1 MGVDLRAS
9 WKDTRAGTAYDAWMP
24 IAALLLI
31 AGSAVAH
38 AAWNIR
44 LKGTDD
50 PELTANLAVIT
61 PGLLAGALVLGAW
74 GLGLVQITPTAAVLG
89 VAAGAAELAYFMTLA
104 RAYAGAPI
112 SVVYPIVRG
121 INPLVAVGIGTLL
134 LSEQLIGAQP
144 WGVLLII
151 LGLVALRPPWQG
163 LRAGISGV
171 ALLFAI
177 AAGGLSAGGSAI
189 ERLGVLEVGPLPF
202 LGLTWGVTGLLY
214 FVVAQRRGLVW
225 KTTPSLAL
233 TGSLIIGGHLLVMAA
248 FAVAPLSVVVPLR
261 ESAIL
266 LVSGWGLL
274 RAREARSPLQILL
287 RVIGAAAIVS
297 GAVLIALG

>member
-1 MGVDLRAS
+1 MGDDSNAS
-9 WKDTRAGTAYDAWMP
+9 GKDTRAPSPYAQQMP
-24 IAALLLI
+24 IAAILFI

-44 LKGTDD
+44 LKGTGD
-50 PELTANLAVIT
+50 PETAANLAVIT
-61 PGLLAGALVLGAW
+61 PGLLAGAIVLGAW

-134 LSEQLIGAQP
+134 LNEQLIGAQP
-144 WGVLLII
+144 WGVVLII
-151 LGLVALRPPWQG
+151 IGLVALRPPWQG

-177 AAGGLSAGGSAI
+177 AAGVLSAGGSAV
-189 ERLGVLEVGPLPF
+189 ERLGVLEAGPLPF

-214 FVVAQRRGLVW
+214 LVVAQRRGLVW
-225 KTTPSLAL
+225 KTTPNLAL

-266 LVSGWGLL
+266 IVSGWGLL
-274 RAREARSPLQILL
+274 RAREASSPVQILL
-287 RVIGAAAIVS
+287 RVTGAVAIVS

>member
-1 MGVDLRAS
+1 
-9 WKDTRAGTAYDAWMP
+9 MP

-31 AGSAVAH
+31 AGSAAAH

-44 LKGTDD
+44 LKGTGD
-50 PELTANLAVIT
+50 PETAANLAVIT
-61 PGLLAGALVLGAW
+61 PGLLAGVLVLGAW
-74 GLGLVQITPTAAVLG
+74 GAGLVQISPRAAVLG
-89 VAAGAAELAYFMTLA
+89 LAAGVAELAYFMALA
-104 RAYAGAPI
+104 RAYASAPI

-134 LSEQLIGAQP
+134 LSEQLIGTQP

-163 LRAGISGV
+163 LRQGISGA
-171 ALLFAI
+171 ALLFTI
-177 AAGGLSAGGSAI
+177 AAGALSAGGSAI
-189 ERLGVLEVGPLPF
+189 ERLGVLEAGALPF

-214 FVVAQRRGLVW
+214 LLIAQRRGLVW
-225 KTTPSLAL
+225 KTTPNLAL

-248 FAVAPLSVVVPLR
+248 FAIAPLSVVVPLR

-274 RAREARSPLQILL
+274 RAREASSPMQILL
-287 RVIGAAAIVS
+287 RVSGAVAIVS

>member
-1 MGVDLRAS
+1 
-9 WKDTRAGTAYDAWMP
+9 MP
-24 IAALLLI
+24 IAALLFV
-31 AGSAVAH
+31 AGSAAAH

-44 LKGTDD
+44 LKGTGD
-50 PELTANLAVIT
+50 PETAANLAVIT
-61 PGLLAGALVLGAW
+61 PGLIAGALALGAW
-74 GLGLVQITPTAAVLG
+74 GLGLVQITPIAAALG
-89 VAAGAAELAYFMTLA
+89 VAAGTAELAYFMALA

-121 INPLVAVGIGTLL
+121 INPLVAVSIGTLL
-134 LSEQLIGAQP
+134 LSERLIGAQP
-144 WGVLLII
+144 WGVILII
-151 LGLVALRPPWQG
+151 AGLVALRPPWQG
-163 LRAGISGV
+163 LRQGISGT

-177 AAGGLSAGGSAI
+177 GAGVLSAGGSAI
-189 ERLGVLEVGPLPF
+189 ERLGVLEAGPLPF
-202 LGLTWGVTGLLY
+202 LGITWGVTGLLY
-214 FVVAQRRGLVW
+214 LIVAQRKGLVW
-225 KTTPSLAL
+225 KTTPNLAL

-274 RAREARSPLQILL
+274 RARETSSAAQIAL
-287 RVIGAAAIVS
+287 RASGATAIVA

>member
-1 MGVDLRAS
+1 
-9 WKDTRAGTAYDAWMP
+9 MP
-24 IAALLLI
+24 IAALLFV
-31 AGSAVAH
+31 AGSAAAH

-44 LKGTDD
+44 LKGTGD
-50 PELTANLAVIT
+50 PETAANLAVIT
-61 PGLLAGALVLGAW
+61 PGLIAGALALGAW
-74 GLGLVQITPTAAVLG
+74 GLGLVQITPIAAALG
-89 VAAGAAELAYFMTLA
+89 VAAGTAELAYFMALA

-121 INPLVAVGIGTLL
+121 INPLVAVSIGTLL
-134 LSEQLIGAQP
+134 LSERLIGAQP
-144 WGVLLII
+144 WGVILII
-151 LGLVALRPPWQG
+151 AGLVALRPPWQG
-163 LRAGISGV
+163 LRQGISGT

-177 AAGGLSAGGSAI
+177 GAGVLSAGGSAI
-189 ERLGVLEVGPLPF
+189 ERLGVLEAGPLPF
-202 LGLTWGVTGLLY
+202 LGITWGVTGLLY
-214 FVVAQRRGLVW
+214 LIVAQRKGLVW
-225 KTTPSLAL
+225 KTTPNLAL

-274 RAREARSPLQILL
+274 RARETNSPVQIAL
-287 RVIGAAAIVS
+287 RVVGAGAIVA

>member
-1 MGVDLRAS
+1 
-9 WKDTRAGTAYDAWMP
+9 MP
-24 IAALLLI
+24 IAALFFI
-31 AGSAVAH
+31 AGSAAAH

-44 LKGTDD
+44 LKGTGD
-50 PELTANLAVIT
+50 PETAANLAVIT
-61 PGLLAGALVLGAW
+61 PGLIAGALVLGAW
-74 GLGLVQITPTAAVLG
+74 GTGLVQITP
-89 VAAGAAELAYFMTLA
+89 AAGALGLAAGVAELAYFMALA

-121 INPLVAVGIGTLL
+121 INPLVAVAIGTLL
-134 LSEQLIGAQP
+134 LGERLIGSQP
-144 WGVLLII
+144 WGVALII
-151 LGLVALRPPWQG
+151 AGLVALRPPWQG
-163 LRAGISGV
+163 LLEGISGI

-177 AAGGLSAGGSAI
+177 AAGILSAGGSAI
-189 ERLGVLEVGPLPF
+189 ERLGVLEAGPLPF
-202 LGLTWGVTGLLY
+202 LGITWGVTGLLY
-214 FVVAQRRGLVW
+214 LIVAQRKGLVW
-225 KTTPSLAL
+225 KTTPNLAL

-274 RAREARSPLQILL
+274 RAREASSAAQIAL
-287 RVIGAAAIVS
+287 RASGAVAIVA